1 MLADYHVHS
10 EFSDDS
16 WYAVDDVCR
25 DAIRLNLNEICF
37 TDHVDY
43 GVKPD
48 ADHASLACVVDG
60 KAIVNVDYPRYFP
73 TLAAARERYAADL
86 AVKRG
91 LELGVQSHT
100 IAENRAVIDRWGT
113 EMDFAILSIH
123 QVGDAEFWTGDFQR
137 GRTQQEYNDAYYAE
151 MLKVVEGF
159 SGYSVLG
166 HLDLIKRYD
175 PEGIYPFERS
185 RDVIAEILTRVIA
198 DGRGIE
204 VNTSSFRYQLPDLQ
218 PSTEIL
224 KLYRDLGGRIIT
236 IGSDSHEPG
245 HLGSYITLAKRHLAA
260 LGYTVYCTFDA
271 WEPVFHP
278 IDEQ

>member
-10 EFSDDS
+10 AFSDDS
-16 WYAVDDVCR
+16 FYEVEDVCR
-25 DAIRLNLNEICF
+25 DAVKLNLNEICF

-48 ADHASLACVVDG
+48 QAGPDTRIVDG
-60 KAIVNVDYPRYFP
+60 KAVTNVDYPRYFP
-73 TLAAARERYAADL
+73 ALAAAREAFKGDL

-100 IAENRAVIDRWGT
+100 VPQFNALVNTWKG

-123 QVGDAEFWTGDFQR
+123 QVGDKEFWTGDFQA

-151 MLKVVEGF
+151 MLAVVQGF
-159 SGYSVLG
+159 AGYSVLG

-175 PEGIYPFERS
+175 PAGIYPFEQN

-198 DGRGIE
+198 DGKGIE
-204 VNTSSFRYQLPDLQ
+204 VNTSSFRYGLPDLQ
-218 PSTEIL
+218 PCTEIL
-224 KLYRDLGGRIIT
+224 RLYRNLGGRIVT
-236 IGSDSHEPG
+236 IGSDSHKPE
-245 HLGSYITLAKRHLAA
+245 HLGAYIALVKRRLAA
-260 LGYTVYCTFDA
+260 LGYGEYCTFEG

-278 IDEQ
+278 IDD